1 MTTMTLAA
9 QRPVGVAMG
18 GFIALASAMGIGRFV
33 YTPILPFMVEGL
45 GLTKG
50 EAGLIASANFLGYM
64 LGALAA
70 ASPALPG
77 SRRNWAIGALAL
89 SAVST
94 GVMGLFSSLPVF
106 LALRFIGGVASAFA
120 LVFSSALVMDRLS
133 AAKRPALIAL
143 YFAGVGAGIVASALL
158 VAGLAAAGFG
168 WRDFWSA
175 SGVLAF
181 LGLGLFTALVPGGGD
196 GPARPVAA
204 GPGGRDPRLVALIAA
219 YGLFGF
225 GYVVTATFISAIV
238 RSEAALAALEPV
250 IWLIVGIGA
259 IPSVA
264 VWAAVGRRLGNGRA
278 YALACLVEAGAVSLS
293 VVSLS
298 PVALALSALLLGGTF
313 VGITATGL
321 VNARELSRVDP
332 RRNLALMTAIFGI
345 GQMIGPTFA
354 GFLHDVSGSFR
365 LPTLAAAAVL
375 VLAAALV
382 GATASAGPAPR

>member
-1 MTTMTLAA
+1 MTAMVTTVE
-9 QRPVGVAMG
+9 RPVGVAMG
-18 GFIALASAMGIGRFV
+18 GFIALACAMGIGRFV
-33 YTPILPFMVEGL
+33 YTPILPFMADGL

-77 SRRNWAIGALAL
+77 SRRNWAIAALAL

-94 GVMGLFSSLPVF
+94 GVMGLFSTLPIF
-106 LALRFIGGVASAFA
+106 LVLRFIGGVASAFA
-120 LVFSSALVMDRLS
+120 LVFSSALVMDRL
-133 AAKRPALIAL
+133 AAARRPALIAL
-143 YFAGVGAGIVASALL
+143 YFAGVGTGIVTSALL

-168 WRDFWSA
+168 WRDFWFA

-196 GPARPVAA
+196 GPARPMEA
-204 GPGGRDPRLVALIAA
+204 GSGGRDPRLVALIVA

-225 GYVVTATFISAIV
+225 GYVITATFISAIV
-238 RSEAALAALEPV
+238 RSEAALASLEPV

-264 VWAAVGRRLGNGRA
+264 VWAAIGRRIGNGRA
-278 YALACLVEAGAVSLS
+278 YALACLVEAGAVTLS
-293 VVSLS
+293 VISLS
-298 PVALALSALLLGGTF
+298 PLAVALSALLLGGTF

-345 GQMIGPTFA
+345 GQMIGPAFG
-354 GFLHDVSGSFR
+354 GFLHDISGSFR

-375 VLAAALV
+375 VLAALLV
-382 GATASAGPAPR
+382 GLTASTRPAPR